1 MMRVIANARIIPWTE
16 WEVESNYEGSVDTSF
31 NALRRKDSWSE
42 GVFKMRPFIKI
53 QFRRAIRKSDKKTEK
68 HSDHS
73 IPENSDLDEQ
83 VSAFVEKQPLRG
95 CALGDANE
103 RTTPKAKIALAN
115 NRLEEFLVNE
125 RSHRIITSVG
135 HW

>member
-1 MMRVIANARIIPWTE
+1 
-16 WEVESNYEGSVDTSF
+16 
-31 NALRRKDSWSE
+31 
-42 GVFKMRPFIKI
+42 MRPFIKI

-103 RTTPKAKIALAN
+103 RTTPTGKIKLAN

-125 RSHRIITSVG
+125 LSHRIISSVR
-135 HW
+135 HWKVNKSG